1 MSDDIRVFKTLS
13 GEDIISEVSKVEETH
28 YVLKNPSVLVLQE
41 TESGVRVG
49 LAPFMP
55 YAKGSIALYASSVM
69 AEAAPDDSM
78 VDEYKRIFSPIVVPQ
93 SSIITAR

>member
-1 MSDDIRVFKTLS
+1 MSDIRVFKTLS

-41 TESGVRVG
+41 TEKGVSVG

-55 YAKGSIALYASSVM
+55 YATGSIALYASSVM
-69 AEAAPDDSM
+69 AEAIPADSM
-78 VDEYKRIFSPIVVPQ
+78 VTEYKRIFSPIEVPSQ
-93 SSIITAR
+93 GLILPK

>member
-1 MSDDIRVFKTLS
+1 MSDIRVFKTLA

-41 TESGVRVG
+41 TETGIKVG

-55 YAKGSIALYASSVM
+55 YASGGIALYASSVM
-69 AEAAPDDSM
+69 AEAQPDPSM
-78 VDEYKRIFSPIVVPQ
+78 ITEYKRIFSPIEVPNQ
-93 SSIITAR
+93 GLILPK